1 MSHEAIEDEEDER
14 IRQFTGEDPDIDPAA
29 HVTPEQLEQHVFNEL
44 NGLAD
49 EPTTDSEKLF
59 VKKAVEDEDKHNPHA
74 EMVKPREP
82 FEAPPPVYNPGAA
95 GSGAAAAAGAA
106 GSDNDEAQRR
116 QQRQKAVRAETVRR
130 AQDDGRTPSK
140 APTEQ
145 ERTRRERAEA
155 ARAQAA
161 KFARDVR
168 EASARGQYAGAEAGG
183 AKGEQ
188 VNFGRPKDA
197 ADRLR
202 RNVPYKYKVRSLPL
216 SWPPSSCS
224 CDVADSSSSPRAGPQ
239 QLVRRV
245 LTAASQ
251 PPLPLL

>member
-95 GSGAAAAAGAA
+95 AGAGAGAA

-130 AQDDGRTPSK
+130 AQDDGRRPRRRPSRSARAASAQRPPARRRQSLRATCARRQRGASMR
-140 APTEQ
+140 APRRAAQRGSRSTSAGP
-145 ERTRRERAEA
+145 RTRRI
-155 ARAQAA
+155 
-161 KFARDVR
+161 
-168 EASARGQYAGAEAGG
+168 G
-183 AKGEQ
+183 
-188 VNFGRPKDA
+188 
-197 ADRLR
+197 
-202 RNVPYKYKVRSLPL
+202 
-216 SWPPSSCS
+216 
-224 CDVADSSSSPRAGPQ
+224 
-239 QLVRRV
+239 
-245 LTAASQ
+245 
-251 PPLPLL
+251 